1 MHGVSARARS
11 RAPRPPDASLE
22 LSSSCPAVCQPG
34 DEGTAW
40 VKAER
45 REDFNLFYWALLPPA
60 LLPSQASKACP
71 TLPTLPGSLPA
82 GGERRVQGESPI
94 HLLRLEHQ
102 SRSFLLQFEVPRTR
116 GRDFTLWAL
125 VQGAFKEQWIPRE
138 SLHGALKR

>member
-45 REDFNLFYWALLPPA
+45 RKISTCFIGPSCRLLSSHPKLARPAPPCPPFLA
-60 LLPSQASKACP
+60 PSQP
-71 TLPTLPGSLPA
+71 EE
-82 GGERRVQGESPI
+82 ERRVQGESPI